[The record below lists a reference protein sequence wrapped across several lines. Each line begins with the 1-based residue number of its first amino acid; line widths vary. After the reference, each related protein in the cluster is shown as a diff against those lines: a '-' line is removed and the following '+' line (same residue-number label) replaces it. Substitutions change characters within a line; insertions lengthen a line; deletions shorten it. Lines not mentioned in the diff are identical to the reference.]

1 MFSKATG
8 IEAEMNDMFARSE
21 REQEERAFMEG
32 MEAED
37 RAISMTSLFWQKAP
51 LYAVAAAICGI
62 EDDEYEAFRERCLS
76 EKYGD

>member
-21 REQEERAFMEG
+21 RELEERAFMEG
-32 MEAED
+32 MRAEE
-37 RAISMTSLFWQKAP
+37 RAITFWTHAP
-51 LYAVAAAICGI
+51 SYAIAAAICGI